1 MLAAYHTS
9 LTGRYRKRSRSVKAK
24 SGRGSK
30 KLPKPALGRG
40 LTTDGTSNDAGR
52 AWRMWPRIV
61 EPGTFL
67 GHETVR

>member
-1 MLAAYHTS
+1 
-9 LTGRYRKRSRSVKAK
+9 VKAK